1 MSLRH
6 VAVSHRRQGTGRFL
20 VLGCGHTGTTLI
32 SGILHI
38 NGYSTFNVSRL
49 FENTRLNDLNRRIL
63 DGRGVDDSEIGA
75 FIAEVER
82 RTSGRWCLKDPRL
95 SETAVRVYPH
105 IPQPL
110 KIILNY
116 RHPGATVRS
125 LIKEREEH
133 ESHLSPEEMLAS
145 AEEEWLRLN
154 RAALAF
160 LDLENRSPLLITRYD
175 DLVDRGLDELVCRFV
190 GRSLDLSFIE
200 PAKRRSAPVSVRQ
213 ELLDLYENLNERF
226 EANRIEIFR
235 TTMPVLVTVRL
246 RPSVRTRV
254 HVEANR
260 IVNGVRWRWAKL
272 DRLIRARRSI
282 DGAN

>member
-1 MSLRH
+1 MSQ
-6 VAVSHRRQGTGRFL
+6 HRNSPSRFL
-20 VLGCGHTGTTLI
+20 ILGCGHTGTTLI

-38 NGYSTFNVSRL
+38 NGFGSFNVSRL

-63 DGRGVDDSEIGA
+63 DGQDVDDSEIGA

-82 RTSGRWCLKDPRL
+82 RTKARWCLKDPRL
-95 SETAVRVYPH
+95 SETAGRLYPR

-116 RHPGATVRS
+116 RHPGSTVRS
-125 LIKEREEH
+125 LIREREEH

-200 PAKRRSAPVSVRQ
+200 PAKRRSAPLSVRP
-213 ELLDLYENLNERF
+213 ELLDLYEELNGRY
-226 EANRIEIFR
+226 EANRSEILDTTRPVPVRR
-235 TTMPVLVTVRL
+235 TSGRT
-246 RPSVRTRV
+246 VRTRL

-260 IVNGVRWRWAKL
+260 VVNGIRWRRERVAKL
-272 DRLIRARRSI
+272 LSAPRGSE
-282 DGAN
+282 GTT